1 MSVMQIPTQMHSCIR
16 LPKRKVIMI
25 YCLHFFDLGHA
36 KMSNVVMSDLK
47 MEVASKQLLQISVA
61 DVRFLQQ
68 E

>member
-1 MSVMQIPTQMHSCIR
+1 
-16 LPKRKVIMI
+16 MI